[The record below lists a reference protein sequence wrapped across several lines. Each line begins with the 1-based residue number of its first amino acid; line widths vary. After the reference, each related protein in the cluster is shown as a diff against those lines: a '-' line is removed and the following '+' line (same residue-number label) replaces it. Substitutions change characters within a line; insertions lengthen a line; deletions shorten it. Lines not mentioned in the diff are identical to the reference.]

1 MPSKTISPA
10 RDRLQSNLLVWIVA
24 PFLGILAVRSA
35 LLAPDLGDRAA
46 SHHYL
51 IVALAISL
59 AFTFIAWLLK
69 AATPAAAAC
78 GGVICLLLTNSTASS
93 PPSLLHSGLPP
104 LVLLFALTFSA
115 TRFGRTRKE
124 ARGLSEPRTGR
135 RASQVIANL
144 GIAGVCAA
152 CDHHQILLSASLAYS
167 ATIAALAE
175 ATADTLSS
183 EIGQAVAGPAFLIS
197 NFRRV
202 SPGTDGAISLVGTLA
217 GLLGAAAVTFAG
229 LPPHPFQFP
238 TFAAIFAA
246 ATLGLFFD
254 SLLGA
259 TFERRGYI
267 GNDLVNFASTAFA
280 AAILYPI
287 AHIAWSFH
295 RI

>member
-1 MPSKTISPA
+1 MPPKAIPSS
-10 RDRLQSNLLVWIVA
+10 RDRLQSNLLVWT
-24 PFLGILAVRSA
+24 
-35 LLAPDLGDRAA
+35 LAPLLCILTGKDILLTYSLSELIAFH
-46 SHHYL
+46 SYL
-51 IVALAISL
+51 SESIAISL
-59 AFTFIAWLLK
+59 VFALVAWLSK
-69 AATPAAAAC
+69 SATPAAAAC
-78 GGVICLLLTNSTASS
+78 GGVICLLLTNCTASS
-93 PPSLLHSGLPP
+93 PPTLLHSDLPP
-104 LVLLFALTFSA
+104 LILLFVLTFAA

-144 GIAGVCAA
+144 GIAGLCAA
-152 CDHHQILLSASLAYS
+152 YSHHQIFLSASLAYS

-197 NFRRV
+197 NFRSV

-229 LPPHPFQFP
+229 LPPNPFQFP

-259 TFERRGYI
+259 TLERRGYI

-287 AHIAWSFH
+287 AHIVWSFH